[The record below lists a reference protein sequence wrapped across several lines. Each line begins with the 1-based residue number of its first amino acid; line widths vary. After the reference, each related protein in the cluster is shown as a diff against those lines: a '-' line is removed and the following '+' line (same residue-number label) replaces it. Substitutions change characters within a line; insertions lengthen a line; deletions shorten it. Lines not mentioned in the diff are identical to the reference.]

1 MAANKPGVMIYFE
14 TLQAIDALSPEDT
27 KQIIG
32 AILRYARDGESPSLH
47 GALAALWF
55 FIKPSLDR
63 DGARYDEM
71 RTRGLWLTYC
81 RKCKKEGIE
90 PLPLEEWAAQQTV
103 DSMLSCCEQPVE
115 RRVNIG
121 PPSTTTLSSSP
132 STPSP
137 SPSPSPS
144 SASIESKEG
153 GGEEKPPASD
163 WAELPPKQSG
173 AAAPTPSGSGTKK
186 RFGAYGWVRLTDDEY
201 ARLLDEL
208 GEAELQ
214 RCIAYIDESAQ
225 SSGNKNKWK
234 DWNLVIRRCSRD
246 HWGIRNGDG
255 NGERRGFGRN
265 AMDELQQLH
274 QMYESWEV
282 EQNG

>member
-103 DSMLSCCEQPVE
+103 DGMLSCCEQPVE
-115 RRVNIG
+115 QRVNITVVVLD
-121 PPSTTTLSSSP
+121 PFSMCHWSDIS
-132 STPSP
+132 
-137 SPSPSPS
+137 
-144 SASIESKEG
+144 G
-153 GGEEKPPASD
+153 GG
-163 WAELPPKQSG
+163 
-173 AAAPTPSGSGTKK
+173 
-186 RFGAYGWVRLTDDEY
+186 
-201 ARLLDEL
+201 
-208 GEAELQ
+208 
-214 RCIAYIDESAQ
+214 
-225 SSGNKNKWK
+225 SGNNFHGYRP
-234 DWNLVIRRCSRD
+234 I
-246 HWGIRNGDG
+246 
-255 NGERRGFGRN
+255 
-265 AMDELQQLH
+265 
-274 QMYESWEV
+274 
-282 EQNG
+282 